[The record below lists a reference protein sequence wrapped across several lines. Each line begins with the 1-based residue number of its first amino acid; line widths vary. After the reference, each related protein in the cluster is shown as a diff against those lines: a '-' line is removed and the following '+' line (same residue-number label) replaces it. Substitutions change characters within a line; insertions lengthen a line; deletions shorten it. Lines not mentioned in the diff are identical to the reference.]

1 MALTRDFVASVM
13 EPYLAGDFEGFVRQ
27 KCTPDFTYDLVP
39 GDIASKLGLA
49 GPAQQHEFA
58 GIFKGHDAAVKMIL
72 EGLTGREVKNL
83 KIGARVL
90 KTVVDAEDRSAA
102 LEVELFGD
110 AKRTD
115 KPFILANAIFLTF
128 DENLKI
134 TYWSDHLDTFT
145 LAK

>member
-1 MALTRDFVASVM
+1 MSITRAYVNSVL

-39 GDIASKLGLA
+39 GDIATKLGLS
-49 GPAQQHEFA
+49 GKHQQHEFA
-58 GIFKGHDAAVKMIL
+58 GIFKGHDAATKMIL
-72 EGLTGREVKNL
+72 EGLTGREVKDL
-83 KIGARVL
+83 KINARML
-90 KTVVDAEDRSAA
+90 KLVVDAEIRSAA
-102 LEVELFGD
+102 IELELFGD

-115 KPFILANAIFLTF
+115 KPFILANAVFLTF
-128 DENLKI
+128 NEELKI